1 MNKFFFFE
9 KVDMNKLV
17 VVFILKLITSG
28 PTFYFIIYYIIYNMI
43 LFLFLMKYMIFVG
56 KRINHVIINNIY
68 SIVYTKGEKI
78 R

>member
-1 MNKFFFFE
+1 
-9 KVDMNKLV
+9 MNKLV
-17 VVFILKLITSG
+17 VVFILKVNYFWSNLL
-28 PTFYFIIYYIIYNMI
+28 FYYLLYNIYNMI
-43 LFLFLMKYMIFVG
+43 LFLFLMKFMIFVG